1 MTPTKTIDRKAS
13 LGAVSDHSISADDP
27 YVTYR
32 YIGARI
38 AARVRDFDWNE
49 LFFEHNIQAQA
60 DAYHTF
66 KSTIGKIPHKATVE
80 EAALANTLIGY
91 YVDTRPAS
99 VRDVYFQDQ
108 YQRYQQLQRTWSS
121 PSLRIVRLTNSPD
134 FHFAGSRLTGP
145 LQFLEK
151 LLETW
156 KLGHR
161 DAIPLLGLE
170 ETDLSY
176 VSDLFS
182 GRATVRGR
190 DVKHRIAYLF
200 RIRKT
205 LSSLFMDVE
214 VENEW
219 LRESHETLNGQIP
232 MDLLLEGS
240 MENLLLV
247 KEYVEVAAG
256 R

>member
-1 MTPTKTIDRKAS
+1 MTATKTIDRKAS
-13 LGAVSDHSISADDP
+13 PDTVLARSISADDP
-27 YVTYR
+27 YAIYQ
-32 YIGARI
+32 A
-38 AARVRDFDWNE
+38 RDFGWSE
-49 LFFEHNIQAQA
+49 LFVAHNMQVQT
-60 DAYHTF
+60 DVSQTF
-66 KSTIGKIPHKATVE
+66 KSKIGRRPHKATVD

-91 YVDTRPAS
+91 YVDARSDST
-99 VRDVYFQDQ
+99 RDVYFRDQDE
-108 YQRYQQLQRTWSS
+108 RYQQLLRIRPS
-121 PSLRIVRLTNSPD
+121 PSLRVVWLKNSPD
-134 FHFAGSRLTGP
+134 LRLAGNRLTGP

-156 KLGHR
+156 ELEHR

-176 VSDLFS
+176 ISDLFS
-182 GRATVRGR
+182 GHATVRGR

-219 LRESHETLNGQIP
+219 LRESHETLNGQTP

-247 KEYVEVAAG
+247 KEYVEAAAG

>member
-1 MTPTKTIDRKAS
+1 
-13 LGAVSDHSISADDP
+13 
-27 YVTYR
+27 
-32 YIGARI
+32 
-38 AARVRDFDWNE
+38 
-49 LFFEHNIQAQA
+49 
-60 DAYHTF
+60 
-66 KSTIGKIPHKATVE
+66 
-80 EAALANTLIGY
+80 
-91 YVDTRPAS
+91 
-99 VRDVYFQDQ
+99 
-108 YQRYQQLQRTWSS
+108 
-121 PSLRIVRLTNSPD
+121 
-134 FHFAGSRLTGP
+134 LTGP

-156 KLGHR
+156 ELGHR

-176 VSDLFS
+176 ISDLFS
-182 GRATVRGR
+182 GNATVRGR

-219 LRESHETLNGQIP
+219 LREPHETLNGQIP

-247 KEYVEVAAG
+247 KEYVEAAAG